1 MSCERLGGIKKRAN
15 TRKSNKFRVTL
26 ATTTKN
32 GHTKQKGSER
42 FEKNERLS
50 KKKAVF
56 RFVCFIS
63 ESLFQTNTHKTYT
76 RIDAY
81 FRVRHTNTIN
91 PKYQT
96 VTLFVISLYIF
107 VCAVVYIFLSTR
119 YRCCFPIRFFDGVKS
134 VSPLSILYSICV
146 VFVRSRRRKKRESK
160 TECSKMRIVR

>member
-107 VCAVVYIFLSTR
+107 VCAVVYIFFVDSLPLLFSDSVFR
-119 YRCCFPIRFFDGVKS
+119 WSEKRFTTVYT
-134 VSPLSILYSICV
+134 L
-146 VFVRSRRRKKRESK
+146 
-160 TECSKMRIVR
+160 